1 MLSRKADSTFPTL
14 TERFVKY
21 ARINTQAQEGS
32 ETYPSSACQLDL
44 ARELVQELQALG
56 LTGAAMDKYGYVTAS
71 LPATDAALEQ
81 VPVIAFISHMDTYP
95 EVSGD
100 GVEPVFHENY
110 RGGDIA
116 LPKNDVVIPASE
128 NPYLQACLGETI
140 ITADGTTLLGAD
152 DKAGIAE
159 IMEALTR
166 IVENPDF
173 RHGPLKVAF
182 TPDEEIGKGV
192 QHFDVDAFGAKVAY
206 TMDGGQRGDIEN
218 ETYCADT
225 AVVTFTGRDIHP
237 GYAKDKMVPAV
248 KVAAEFVT
256 LLPRDMAPETTE
268 GMQGYLHPINIEGN
282 TSKVTVNCLV
292 RDFDVKELK
301 PKADLVRKLA
311 EQACAAWPG
320 ASCDVEIKEYYR
332 NMKYDLEKEPRAV
345 DYAIEAIERVGLKPK
360 LSVIRGGT
368 DGSNLSARGLPTPNL
383 FTGEQ
388 SFHSYTEW
396 ICAKDME
403 LATQTILRTIEVWAE
418 KEGAQA

>member
-1 MLSRKADSTFPTL
+1 MLSRKADTTFPTL

-44 ARELVQELQALG
+44 AKELVQELQDLG
-56 LTGAAMDKYGYVTAS
+56 LTNAAMDKFGYVTAS
-71 LPATDAALEQ
+71 LAASDPALAQ

-95 EVSGD
+95 EVSGKN
-100 GVEPVFHENY
+100 VNPVFHENY
-110 RGGDIA
+110 QGGDIA

-128 NPYLQACLGETI
+128 NPYLDECRGETI

-173 RHGPLKVAF
+173 KHGPVKVAF
-182 TPDEEIGKGV
+182 TPDEEVGKGV
-192 QHFDVDAFGAKVAY
+192 LHFDVEKFGATVAY

-225 AVVTFTGRDIHP
+225 AVVTFIGRDIHP
-237 GYAKDKMVPAV
+237 GYAKDKMIPAV
-248 KVAAEFVT
+248 KVAAEFIT
-256 LLPRDMAPETTE
+256 LMPRDMAPETTE
-268 GMQGYLHPINIEGN
+268 GKQGYLHPINMEGN
-282 TSKVTVNCLV
+282 TSKVTVNVLV

-301 PKADLVRKLA
+301 PKADQVRELA
-311 EQACAAWPG
+311 EQACAKWPG
-320 ASCDVEIKEYYR
+320 SRAEVEIKEYYR
-332 NMKYDLEKEPRAV
+332 NMKYDLEKEPRAIK
-345 DYAIEAIERVGLKPK
+345 YAIEGIKRVGLTPK
-360 LSVIRGGT
+360 LSSIRGGT

-396 ICAKDME
+396 VCAKDME
-403 LATQTILRTIEVWAE
+403 LATQTILQTISVWAE
-418 KEGAQA
+418 KESA